1 MRYKNPY
8 LYDRDTIEHGW
19 ATKAEERAYN
29 REYYQKHKEEL
40 LRKAREARE
49 GIQRTAQNAYNQARD
64 TAQNAYDT
72 ARTEASK
79 FANQYRTSAEQR
91 GTAAKNKFYGTHW
104 KGLKKGMHYVPD
116 SELTNEL
123 KRRGCNDRD
132 IQEFFEGRKE
142 IDKFANQRYRQRGTA
157 ANEAAKASRNSDP
170 IRNSEAGRF
179 VTNTYNKARNSDA
192 GKFVTDTYN
201 KARRSAK
208 NALDDASRFAEDTY
222 GKARSAAE
230 DVYNKARNTDAGRY
244 LEKTYK
250 NTQTR
255 SQQRKQAKGYKL
267 ASDLLAIP
275 DRIANKLYPD
285 RNERNEFYR
294 NNPDAREKIN
304 ELNRYRRQ
312 YGTAANEAAKASMTR
327 AQKEA
332 LKKREEAKRR
342 MQKWF
347 KR

>member
-1 MRYKNPY
+1 MKYKNPY

-49 GIQRTAQNAYNQARD
+49 GIQRTAQNAYNTARREAQGIRDAVKPQPRQYSNPKGWKGGRDDTLWGLDKYVDGAHKERIDEARKYRNLAKNTPGAAETERRYRDAMRARSQQAAAVNEALKDGRQLAPDSRFDSKLVRD
-64 TAQNAYDT
+64 AQNAYSKV
-72 ARTEASK
+72 RGKGREAK
-79 FANQYRTSAEQR
+79 REFDSAM
-91 GTAAKNKFYGTHW
+91 T
-104 KGLKKGMHYVPD
+104 
-116 SELTNEL
+116 
-123 KRRGCNDRD
+123 
-132 IQEFFEGRKE
+132 
-142 IDKFANQRYRQRGTA
+142 
-157 ANEAAKASRNSDP
+157 
-170 IRNSEAGRF
+170 
-179 VTNTYNKARNSDA
+179 
-192 GKFVTDTYN
+192 
-201 KARRSAK
+201 
-208 NALDDASRFAEDTY
+208 
-222 GKARSAAE
+222 KARSAVE
-230 DVYNKARNTDAGRY
+230 DAGRY

-250 NTQTR
+250 DAQTR

-267 ASDLLAIP
+267 ASDLLTIP
-275 DRIANKLYPD
+275 DRIVNKMYPD
-285 RNERNEFYR
+285 RNELNEFYR
-294 NNPDAREKIN
+294 NNPEARENRNK
-304 ELNRYRRQ
+304 LNRYRRQ

>member
-1 MRYKNPY
+1 MKYKNPY
-8 LYDRDTIEHGW
+8 LYDSDIIEHGW

-72 ARTEASK
+72 ARSEASK

-91 GTAAKNKFYGTHW
+91 GTAAKNKFYGAHW
-104 KGLKKGMHYVPD
+104 KALKNGMHYVPD
-116 SELTNEL
+116 NELTNEL
-123 KRRGCNDRD
+123 KRNGYNDRD
-132 IQEFFEGRKE
+132 IKEFFEGRKE
-142 IDKFANQRYRQRGTA
+142 IDKFANQNYRQRGTA
-157 ANEAAKASRNSDP
+157 ANEAAKAARNSDP

-179 VTNTYNKARNSDA
+179 VTNTYNRARNSEA

-208 NALDDASRFAEDTY
+208 NALDDASRFAEDAY

-230 DVYNKARNTDAGRY
+230 DVYNKARATDAARY

-250 NTQTR
+250 DAQTR

-267 ASDLLAIP
+267 MSDLSAIP
-275 DRIANKLYPD
+275 QRLTNRMIPD
-285 RNERNEFYR
+285 RNERNEYYR
-294 NNPDAREKIN
+294 NNPDTRA
-304 ELNRYRRQ
+304 ELNKLGQYRRQ

-332 LKKREEAKRR
+332 LRKREEAKRR

-347 KR
+347 NR

>member
-1 MRYKNPY
+1 MKYKNPY

-49 GIQRTAQNAYNQARD
+49 GIQRTAQNVSDYGQ
-64 TAQNAYDT
+64 
-72 ARTEASK
+72 K
-79 FANQYRTSAEQR
+79 LANDYRTSREMRKHVDKERTIDTAGKYGRKFLNNLADFQR
-91 GTAAKNKFYGTHW
+91 RHGASNEDIEDTRQLGRDYTRLRSGTSQAINEADKLARQNSPVERVKRDLRRTTAGTH
-104 KGLKKGMHYVPD
+104 
-116 SELTNEL
+116 
-123 KRRGCNDRD
+123 
-132 IQEFFEGRKE
+132 
-142 IDKFANQRYRQRGTA
+142 ANV
-157 ANEAAKASRNSDP
+157 E
-170 IRNSEAGRF
+170 
-179 VTNTYNKARNSDA
+179 
-192 GKFVTDTYN
+192 
-201 KARRSAK
+201 
-208 NALDDASRFAEDTY
+208 NAFNN
-222 GKARSAAE
+222 ARSAVE
-230 DVYNKARNTDAGRY
+230 DAGRY

-250 NTQTR
+250 DAQTR

-267 ASDLLAIP
+267 ASDLLSIP
-275 DRIANKLYPD
+275 DRIVNKMYPD
-285 RNERNEFYR
+285 RNELNEVYR
-294 NNPDAREKIN
+294 NNPEARENRNK
-304 ELNRYRRQ
+304 LNRYRRQ